1 MARSFEYKH
10 PTTYAEIVEAET
22 RAHARRRA
30 ELAKAEKMIRAIES
44 DLKALCDQRVP
55 YAVSSYS
62 MCLVD
67 VRDDISGRA
76 QYAVRIAGGIF
87 FETRDLLP
95 RALVALGWIAERVKL
110 SKYDSTVVFRRPK
123 TQVRVQVDASVELG
137 TALTKSEA
145 CT

>member
-22 RAHARRRA
+22 RMHARRLA
-30 ELAKAEKMIRAIES
+30 ELAKAEKMIRAIEP

-67 VRDDISGRA
+67 VRDGISGRA

-87 FETRDLLP
+87 SETRDLLP
-95 RALVALGWIAERVKL
+95 RALVTRGWIVERVKL
-110 SKYDSTVVFRRPK
+110 SKHDSAVVFRRPK
-123 TQVRVQVDASVELG
+123 TQVRVQVDASIELG
-137 TALTKSEA
+137 TTLKGEA
-145 CT
+145 ST